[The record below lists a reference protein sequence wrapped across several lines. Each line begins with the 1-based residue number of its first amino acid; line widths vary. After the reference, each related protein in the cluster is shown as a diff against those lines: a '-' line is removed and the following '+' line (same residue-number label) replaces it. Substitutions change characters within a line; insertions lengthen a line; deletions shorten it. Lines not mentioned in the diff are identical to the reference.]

1 MLGRD
6 LPTTGLVICNPAKK
20 TKTNSGVPLLFY
32 SLFYEGLV
40 ITQIS
45 EYQKMSGLGG
55 RSGDLQLGET
65 GLQMD
70 EASLHDLL
78 ATQQDRTLLAQALR
92 NDLIIPDFQTFR

>member
-1 MLGRD
+1 MLIVFLNFTR
-6 LPTTGLVICNPAKK
+6 
-20 TKTNSGVPLLFY
+20 
-32 SLFYEGLV
+32 GLV

-45 EYQKMSGLGG
+45 EYQKVSGLYPGLGG
-55 RSGDLQLGET
+55 RSGDLQLGES

-92 NDLIIPDFQTFR
+92 NDLIIPDFSTFR

>member
-1 MLGRD
+1 MLTVFLNFTR
-6 LPTTGLVICNPAKK
+6 
-20 TKTNSGVPLLFY
+20 
-32 SLFYEGLV
+32 GLV

-45 EYQKMSGLGG
+45 EYQKMFGLYPGLNG
-55 RSGDLQLGET
+55 RSGDLQLVES

-92 NDLIIPDFQTFR
+92 NDLIIPDFPTFR